1 LQVDLANDKY
11 YSLSAF
17 IVHDTVYNVVGPGTK
32 HGYAIIQDV
41 EAHTGGDAALA
52 SALWS
57 RPSTTYC
64 FGDCRFDPSRQLLFR
79 GNEVTPVP
87 NRLSFLLTELVAA
100 NGALVTKEALA
111 ASVWPHEAVS
121 DGNLAQHVYM
131 LRRLLGERARDHSY
145 ILSVSGG
152 GYRFALPV
160 VEAIRE
166 EVARVD
172 LATPADSLLRSGVEP
187 FRNYC
192 QGSFFLEQRTA
203 PAVRR
208 AIECFEAALAADPN
222 YLPALIGVA
231 RAHALLA
238 EYWHV
243 APSLSYP
250 LAKHAIARALEID
263 PNCAIAHAVYS
274 GILCFCDWDW
284 KRAQD
289 EIALAIRLN
298 PGSTFV
304 RNNAAWLYV
313 CAGRY
318 QDALVEAHSALTME
332 PASLPMQLLV
342 ARVLVH
348 SREYPKAIA
357 LMSNLLETDPAFY
370 IARRYRAQAYLL
382 GGDPEKALRDLEL
395 LPQER
400 SEDPSFRLPMLGRA
414 CADLGDRERARR
426 TFNALRSIAR
436 TEYVVSWNLAIVAAG
451 LGYLDEAMSYL
462 QTAYD
467 RREVTLPFLKSLRW
481 FEPISRG
488 EPFRELL
495 RKVGP
500 YSSSSVNRKPSLFT
514 RGKV

>member
-1 LQVDLANDKY
+1 MRPT
-11 YSLSAF
+11 YS
-17 IVHDTVYNVVGPGTK
+17 
-32 HGYAIIQDV
+32 
-41 EAHTGGDAALA
+41 
-52 SALWS
+52 
-57 RPSTTYC
+57 

-79 GNEVTPVP
+79 GNEVTALP

-100 NGALVTKEALA
+100 NGSLVTKEALA

-145 ILSVSGG
+145 ILSVSGS

-160 VEAIRE
+160 IEAMHE
-166 EVARVD
+166 EALAVD
-172 LATPADSLLRSGVEP
+172 EATPAQALLQSGAEP

-203 PAVRR
+203 PAIRR
-208 AIECFEAALAADPN
+208 AIECFEAALAADSN
-222 YLPALIGVA
+222 YLPALIGFA

-238 EYWHV
+238 VYWHV
-243 APSLSYP
+243 SPSLSFP
-250 LAKHAIARALEID
+250 LARQAIARALELD
-263 PNCAIAHAVYS
+263 PNCSIAHAVYS

-284 KRAQD
+284 RRAQT
-289 EIALAIRLN
+289 EIDLAIRLN

-318 QDALVEAHSALTME
+318 QDALVQAQSALTME
-332 PASLPMQLLV
+332 PASLPLQLLV

-348 SREYPKAIA
+348 LREYSKAIA

-382 GGDPEKALRDLEL
+382 GGDPEKALNDLEL

-414 CADLGDRERARR
+414 CAELGDRERARGI
-426 TFNALRSIAR
+426 FNTLLSIAR
-436 TEYVVSWNLAIVAAG
+436 TEYVVSWNLAIVAVG
-451 LGYLDEAMSYL
+451 LGYLDEAMSHL
-462 QTAYD
+462 KTAYEQ
-467 RREVTLPFLKSLRW
+467 REVTLPFLKSLRW
-481 FEPISRG
+481 FEPISDRA
-488 EPFRELL
+488 PFRELL
-495 RKVGP
+495 KKIGP
-500 YSSSSVNRKPSLFT
+500 YSSSRVHRKPARFT
-514 RGKV
+514 

>member
-1 LQVDLANDKY
+1 MRPT
-11 YSLSAF
+11 YS
-17 IVHDTVYNVVGPGTK
+17 
-32 HGYAIIQDV
+32 
-41 EAHTGGDAALA
+41 
-52 SALWS
+52 
-57 RPSTTYC
+57 

-79 GNEVTPVP
+79 GNEVTTVP

-145 ILSVSGG
+145 ILSVSGS

-160 VEAIRE
+160 VEALRE
-166 EVARVD
+166 ATAPIDE
-172 LATPADSLLRSGVEP
+172 ATPEEALLHSGVEP

-203 PAVRR
+203 PAIRR
-208 AIECFEAALAADPN
+208 AIECFEAALAADSN
-222 YLPALIGVA
+222 YLPALIGFA
-231 RAHALLA
+231 RAHSLLA
-238 EYWHV
+238 VYWHV
-243 APSLSYP
+243 SPSLSYP
-250 LAKHAIARALEID
+250 LAKQAIAQALKVD
-263 PNCAIAHAVYS
+263 PNCSIAHAVYS
-274 GILCFCDWDW
+274 GILSFCDWDW

-289 EIALAIRLN
+289 EIDLAIRLN

-318 QDALVEAHSALTME
+318 EDALVQAQSALTME
-332 PASLPMQLLV
+332 PASLPLQLLV

-357 LMSNLLETDPAFY
+357 LMSNLLDTDPAFY
-370 IARRYRAQAYLL
+370 IARRYRAQAHLL

-426 TFNALRSIAR
+426 IYNTLRSIAR
-436 TEYVVSWNLAIVAAG
+436 TEYVVSWNLAIVATG
-451 LGYLDEAMSYL
+451 LDYLDEAMSYL
-462 QTAYD
+462 KTAYEQ
-467 RREVTLPFLKSLRW
+467 REVTLPFLKSLRW
-481 FEPISRG
+481 FEPISRA

-500 YSSSSVNRKPSLFT
+500 YSSSSVHRKPP
-514 RGKV
+514 R